1 MWYCP
6 TMFPFLENFLLIQ
19 TIGAIAL
26 IFIVLAWN
34 AKTRKSILLLQSV
47 SMILF
52 VAHYTLL
59 SAYAGAAMC
68 AVVLGRNFVLL
79 QEDEKNWASHWTWF
93 YFFIF
98 ISLAVLTYFWNG
110 WITILPVLGAI
121 VGIYGMWKENPAD
134 IRYYM
139 LIASSIWVP
148 YTIAVHSYSGL
159 LSQVVGIAGI
169 LVGMY
174 RHDRKEALPS

>member
-1 MWYCP
+1 
-6 TMFPFLENFLLIQ
+6 MFSFLENFWFIQ
-19 TIGAIAL
+19 IIGAIAL
-26 IFIVLAWN
+26 VFIALAWN
-34 AKTRKSILLLQSV
+34 AKTRKNILLIQSV
-47 SMILF
+47 SMMFF

-98 ISLAVLTYFWNG
+98 ISMGVLAFFWNG
-110 WITILPVLGAI
+110 WISALPVMGAI

-134 IRYYM
+134 IRLYM
-139 LIASSIWVP
+139 LVASSIWIP

-159 LSQVVGIAGI
+159 LSQIVGIAGI

-174 RHDRKEALPS
+174 RHDRKEVLPS